1 MANLLTTSEDAL
13 LLPAHTELTT
23 QQAADLLNV
32 SRPYLTRLIK
42 AGHIPY
48 RRVGTQRRINSH
60 DLMDYKQR
68 IDTERQKA
76 LDELTAQAQEL
87 NMGY

>member
-1 MANLLTTSEDAL
+1 MANLLTTPDTASIL
-13 LLPAHTELTT
+13 QIHTELTT

-32 SRPYLTRLIK
+32 SRPNMTGLLK

-68 IDTERQKA
+68 IDADRRKA

-87 NMGY
+87 NMCY